1 MDTRPKI
8 AILINIIVTLS
19 NLAAIPAII
28 QATSYPDRAIS
39 IFVMVASM
47 LMHISERKHKLPGI
61 PPFNKWSYQLEM
73 VDKSAAWIAGAY
85 FIYNNVPLLIS
96 NYPLVIFGL
105 LMITLA
111 ERVAAGYMF
120 FMVTH
125 LLWHFSVYRMIFL
138 FVTAK

>member
-1 MDTRPKI
+1 ME
-8 AILINIIVTLS
+8 L
-19 NLAAIPAII
+19 
-28 QATSYPDRAIS
+28 
-39 IFVMVASM
+39 
-47 LMHISERKHKLPGI
+47 
-61 PPFNKWSYQLEM
+61 
-73 VDKSAAWIAGAY
+73 VDKSAAWLAGAY
-85 FIYNNVPLLIS
+85 FILNNVPLLLA

-111 ERVAAGYMF
+111 ERVEAGYMF

>member
-1 MDTRPKI
+1 M
-8 AILINIIVTLS
+8 IVTLS
-19 NLAAIPAII
+19 NLAALPAIF
-28 QATSYPDRAIS
+28 QATSTLDRAVS
-39 IFVMVASM
+39 IFVMLASM
-47 LMHISERKHKLPGI
+47 FMHISERKHNLPGI
-61 PPFNKWSYQLEM
+61 PPLNKWSYQLEL
-73 VDKSAAWIAGAY
+73 VDKSAAWLAGAY
-85 FIYNNVPLLIS
+85 FILNNVPLLLA

-111 ERVAAGYMF
+111 ERVEAGYMF